1 MQSVRKLE
9 QMFDILKNSPKKC
22 LVAAYANDSHTIG
35 AVNEAVELGIVDGVL
50 VGDEIEIRD
59 VCVKDGIDVGRFQ
72 VVHEPDGPT
81 AAKKAVDIINAGE
94 GDVLM
99 KGLVGTDQY
108 MRAILNKESGL
119 MAPNAVLSHVTIMEN
134 INYHKLMIVADV
146 AIIPEPDL
154 KQKMAILNYLIDT
167 ARKLGIETPKVAVIA
182 ATEQVNPKMQSC
194 VDAAIL
200 TQMAAR
206 GQIKHAIVDG
216 PMAVDLAIDME
227 SVQIKKFKSDVAGD
241 ADCLLFPN
249 LEAGNAFYKANTKL
263 AGADVGAMVA
273 GARKTAVLSSRGD
286 SVKTKLYSI
295 ALAAM
300 VS

>member
-1 MQSVRKLE
+1 MQPVRRLE
-9 QMFDILKNSPKKC
+9 QMFDVLKNSSKKR

-35 AVNEAVELGIVDGVL
+35 AVNEAVQLGIVDGVL
-50 VGDEIEIRD
+50 VGDEAVIRD
-59 VCVKDGIDVGRFQ
+59 VCAKDGIDIGRFQ
-72 VVHEPDGPT
+72 IVHEPDGQT
-81 AAKKAVDIINAGE
+81 AAKKAVDVINAGE

-108 MRAILNKESGL
+108 MRAILNKETGL
-119 MAPNAVLSHVTIMEN
+119 MPPNAVLSHVTVMEN
-134 INYHKLMIVADV
+134 KNYHKLMIVSDV

-154 KQKMAILNYLIDT
+154 KQKIAMLNYLVET
-167 ARKLGIETPKVAVIA
+167 ARRLGIETPKVALIA
-182 ATEQVNPKMQSC
+182 ATEKVNPKMQSC

-206 GQIKHAIVDG
+206 GQIKNAIVDG
-216 PMAVDLAIDME
+216 PMAVDLAVDME

-241 ADCLLFPN
+241 ADCLLFHN

-263 AGADVGAMVA
+263 AGTDVGAMVA
-273 GARKTAVLSSRGD
+273 GARKPAVLSSRGD